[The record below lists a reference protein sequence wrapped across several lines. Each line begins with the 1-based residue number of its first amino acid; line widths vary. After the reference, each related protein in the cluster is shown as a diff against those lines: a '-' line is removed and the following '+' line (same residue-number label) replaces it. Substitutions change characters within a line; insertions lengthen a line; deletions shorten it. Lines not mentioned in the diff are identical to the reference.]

1 MGRIMKT
8 RPNYRKIIFAAAI
21 AATLAGS
28 AGMPRMS
35 WAQTADATLR
45 GKTAANAEVVARNVA
60 TGVTRRTKA
69 AEDGSYTLPGLQ
81 PGTYQVDAGPGT
93 ETTVTLTVASTA
105 TVDLGAGEGAAAS
118 PGAELSE
125 VTVKSKRIYE
135 TRTSEVGTTVSLQT
149 IDTVPQLTRNFL
161 EFADTVPGM
170 IFSVNS
176 SGQTS
181 LTGGAQSSS
190 SVNVYIDGVGQKNY
204 VLAGGVSG
212 QFFTQGNPFPQLAI
226 GEYKVITSNYKAE
239 FDQVSSAAVVAETK
253 SGTNEFHG
261 EVYDQYTSDSLRA
274 ENPSERFAGEKIPS
288 NDKEFGASFG
298 GPIIQDRLH
307 FFVTYEGKRYDTP
320 ITVTPGVPSLDGVS
334 IATLLPASVAA
345 QLGPAGLPFQ
355 EDEYFGKLDFEPTD
369 SDRFETSIK
378 YRKENQIENIG
389 AVQAASSAISVINN
403 DTRFTLRWQH
413 SADWF
418 LNDLLFTHQDT
429 FNAPS
434 SIGIGNGALYDIQ
447 AQNNRQVLITGPASP
462 LATQDKG
469 QQGPGL
475 QDDFTFSELHWLGD
489 HTVKTGAKF
498 QSLKLVAADA
508 EDINP
513 QFTYNVTPA
522 GTEALPY
529 EAQFTN
535 PVPGLNPTARSKDD
549 QFGLYLQDDW
559 VQNEHLT
566 WNIGARWDYEKNLG
580 YLDYVTPANVVAAL
594 NGPDPNAQALFP
606 GQTYAQTLAKGGI
619 NINDYISNGH
629 NRSAYTGEFQPRLGF
644 SVDLNADQRHVIF
657 GGYGRSYDRDLYNDL
672 EVETTKQALPY
683 YSVYF
688 PNPGGTTP
696 GGCFATPC
704 FAFNPAYL
712 TSLSS
717 LQSVIGSSNTG
728 AEVDMINNNLKVPY
742 SDQFSI
748 GIRNTLGE
756 WNTSAAIARVISKN
770 GFVFTLGN
778 RYPNGAFFQNG
789 GNQFGADPV
798 PGFGNLIIGNS
809 GVETKATQ
817 VLLSAEK
824 PFTAESHWG
833 ATFAYTYTDA
843 SQNRDITQ
851 VYAFDEATIGQ
862 YPYINSNAAPRHR
875 IVGTGSFGAPWGF
888 IFAAKL
894 TLATPTPVDDV
905 ACFGATYPNGSTCNP
920 ISATPKN
927 FFGYRTLDLQVTKNF
942 QISHFGLV
950 YVRLD
955 GLNVFNWYNYASTN
969 NNWGTNGVPNS
980 NPVTYN
986 YTGNIN
992 GVPRT
997 LKLMAGAK
1005 F

>member
-1 MGRIMKT
+1 MKT
-8 RPNYRKIIFAAAI
+8 RSRYQRMLFAAAI
-21 AATLAGS
+21 ATALIIS
-28 AGMPRMS
+28 AGMPSVS
-35 WAQTADATLR
+35 WAQSADATLR
-45 GKTAANAEVVARNVA
+45 GKAGANADVVARNIA

-69 AEDGSYTLPGLQ
+69 SEDGTYTIPGLQ

-93 ETTVTLTVASTA
+93 ETTITLTVASTA
-105 TVDLGAGEGAAAS
+105 TVDLT
-118 PGAELSE
+118 AEAVATAPLSE
-125 VTVKSKRIYE
+125 ITVRSKRITE
-135 TRTSEVGTTVSLQT
+135 TRTSEVGATVSLQQ

-181 LTGGAQSSS
+181 LTGGAQNASA
-190 SVNVYIDGVGQKNY
+190 VNVFIDGVGQKNY
-204 VLAGGVSG
+204 VNEGGVSG

-239 FDQVSSAAVVAETK
+239 FDQVSSAAVVALTK

-261 EVYDQYTSDSLRA
+261 EVYDQYTGESLRA
-274 ENPSERFAGEKIPS
+274 ENPSERFSGTKIPS
-288 NDKEFGASFG
+288 TNKEFGASFG
-298 GPIIQDRLH
+298 GPILQDKLH

-320 ITVTPGVPSLDGVS
+320 ITVTPGVSNLNGVA
-334 IATLLPASVAA
+334 IQTLLPASVVS

-355 EDEYFGKLDFEPTD
+355 EDQYFGKLDFEPTD
-369 SDRFETSIK
+369 SDRFETSVK

-389 AVQAASSAISVINN
+389 PAQAASSAISVINN

-413 SADWF
+413 SGDWW
-418 LNDLLFTHQDT
+418 LNDLLFTHQST

-434 SIGIGNGALYDIQ
+434 SLGLGNGSIYAVQ
-447 AQNNRQVLITGPASP
+447 ANNNQEILDTGPASP
-462 LATQDKG
+462 LATQNKG
-469 QQGPGL
+469 QQGPGI
-475 QDDFTFSELHWLGD
+475 QDDFTFNDLHWLGD
-489 HTVKTGAKF
+489 HTVKTGVKY

-508 EDINP
+508 EDVNP

-522 GTEALPY
+522 GTAALPY

-549 QFGLYLQDDW
+549 QLGLYLQDDW

-594 NGPDPNAQALFP
+594 NGLDPNAQALFP
-606 GQTYAQTLAKGGI
+606 GQTYAQTLGKGGV
-619 NINDYISNGH
+619 NVNDYISTGH

-644 SVDLNADQRHVIF
+644 ALDINADQRHVVF
-657 GGYGRSYDRDLYNDL
+657 GGYGRSYDRDLYDYL
-672 EVETTKQALPY
+672 QVETTKAALPY

-688 PNPGGTTP
+688 PNAGGTVAP
-696 GGCFATPC
+696 NGCFATPC
-704 FAFNPAYL
+704 VPWNPNYL
-712 TSLSS
+712 NGISN
-717 LQSVIGSSNTG
+717 LQSLVASSNIG
-728 AEVDMINNNLKVPY
+728 AEVDAINNNLKVPY

-748 GIRNTLGE
+748 GIRNTVGE
-756 WNTSAAIARVISKN
+756 WNTSAAVARILSKN

-778 RYPNGAFFQNG
+778 RYPNGAFFVNG
-789 GNQFGADPV
+789 GNQFGGDPV
-798 PGFGNLIIGNS
+798 PGFGSLIIGNN
-809 GVETKATQ
+809 GIETKTTQ
-817 VLLSAEK
+817 LLLSAEK
-824 PFTAESHWG
+824 PFTPESHWG
-833 ATFAYTYTDA
+833 ATFAYTYTSA
-843 SQNRDITQ
+843 TQNRDFTQ
-851 VYAFDEATIGQ
+851 HYAFDEETIAQ
-862 YPYINSNAAPRHR
+862 YPFINSNAAPRHR
-875 IVGTGSFGAPWGF
+875 LVGTGSFGAPWGF
-888 IFAAKL
+888 VFATKL
-894 TLATPTPVDDV
+894 TLATPVPVDDV
-905 ACFGATYPNGSTCNP
+905 ACFGIVYATGNGCTP

-942 QISHFGLV
+942 EISHYGLV

-955 GLNVFNWYNYASTN
+955 GLNIFNWANYADTS
-969 NNWGTNGVPNS
+969 NNWGTNGVPNP
-980 NPVTYN
+980 NPVPYN
-986 YTGNIN
+986 YNGNIN